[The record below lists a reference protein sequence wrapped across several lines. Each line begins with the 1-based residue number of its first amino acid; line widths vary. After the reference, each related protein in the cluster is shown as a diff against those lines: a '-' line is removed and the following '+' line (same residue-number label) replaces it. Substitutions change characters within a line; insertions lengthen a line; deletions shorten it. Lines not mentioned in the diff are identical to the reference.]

1 MKKEK
6 TFIPEEEFNR
16 IKVKTNLTE
25 EDIKFINAK
34 PRFPL
39 SAYLR
44 LKIWLFFN
52 KIR

>member
-1 MKKEK
+1 MKKEE
-6 TFIPEEEFNR
+6 TFISEEEFNQ
-16 IKVKTNLTE
+16 IEVKTNLTE
-25 EDIKFINAK
+25 EDIRIINLK

-39 SAYLR
+39 LANLW

>member
-6 TFIPEEEFNR
+6 TFITEEEFNQ
-16 IKVKTNLTE
+16 IKVETNLTE
-25 EDIKFINAK
+25 EDMRIINLK
-34 PRFPL
+34 PSFPL
-39 SAYLR
+39 LSHLW